1 MIRDEVQH
9 FVALGPLP
17 DSSASEDTIQ
27 VYESALERIMPPVSV
42 DEAKMLI
49 RSFGKGDCYGLA
61 WTLVHLI
68 ESGPRLPLGPE
79 AATDANEWIRTL
91 WQRSSTQAEAASTP
105 PRPGMELQ
113 QDAAEQPVVPPPP
126 PPPDELHRR
135 NEGPD
140 AHPPGSVP

>member
-79 AATDANEWIRTL
+79 AETDASEWIRIL
-91 WQRSSTQAEAASTP
+91 WERSRLS
-105 PRPGMELQ
+105 RP
-113 QDAAEQPVVPPPP
+113 
-126 PPPDELHRR
+126 
-135 NEGPD
+135 
-140 AHPPGSVP
+140 